1 MTTTLDITSII
12 LESKKDFT
20 RDKKSI
26 IKDYLKN
33 NNNDVV
39 ITYVNKKR
47 GSSIKLYTIK
57 NDTIKTYDY
66 VIKNALIVIDAL
78 IKNGV
83 TIKQYDK
90 VNNAIIDYIKK

>member
-33 NNNDVV
+33 NNNHVV

-57 NDTIKTYDY
+57 NDAIKTYDY
-66 VIKNALIVIDAL
+66 VVKNALIVIDAL